1 MCQYAR
7 QRQFNRFQ
15 KLRLVVPGD
24 LFRQLVHQRGENRR
38 LRAEQRLRLP
48 PFPLHIAALER
59 LLLRQLQREVVF
71 LRQPR
76 HIVGRRGRVQQV
88 GCQHGVK
95 RPARD
100 FFAAERRIQRLD
112 VVGIDADLAA
122 RTQLAQEIHPF
133 QLIYT
138 GLPADVY
145 AIHLAILIPDQAI
158 RAPCCAKLVKQRV
171 RRTLHHLMGGFLDI
185 RFRRRGGDVQPQFFD

>member
-1 MCQYAR
+1 M
-7 QRQFNRFQ
+7 
-15 KLRLVVPGD
+15 
-24 LFRQLVHQRGENRR
+24 
-38 LRAEQRLRLP
+38 
-48 PFPLHIAALER
+48 
-59 LLLRQLQREVVF
+59 
-71 LRQPR
+71 
-76 HIVGRRGRVQQV
+76 
-88 GCQHGVK
+88 
-95 RPARD
+95 
-100 FFAAERRIQRLD
+100 
-112 VVGIDADLAA
+112 GIDADLAA